1 MHSLSPEYIAKLRF
15 NARQLAMLRT
25 LGEQRGRQ
33 PLHIAQLP
41 EVLNDV
47 RRVAIADSI
56 ESSRQRQKCQVAA
69 HAEQVRKGC
78 TVDDVFQFR
87 NQLVERYSNFS
98 RTVAA
103 HIRRLAARSWLAD
116 GAPMAHT
123 GVK

>member
-56 ESSRQRQKCQVAA
+56 ESS
-69 HAEQVRKGC
+69 
-78 TVDDVFQFR
+78 
-87 NQLVERYSNFS
+87 
-98 RTVAA
+98 
-103 HIRRLAARSWLAD
+103 
-116 GAPMAHT
+116 
-123 GVK
+123 